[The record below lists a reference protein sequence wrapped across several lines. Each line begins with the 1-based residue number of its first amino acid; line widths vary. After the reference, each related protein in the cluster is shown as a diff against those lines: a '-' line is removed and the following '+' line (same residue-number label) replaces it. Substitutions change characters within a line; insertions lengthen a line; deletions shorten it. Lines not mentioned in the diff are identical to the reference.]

1 MRSLQTRLLLA
12 VGVLAVAAVAAVAFS
27 ARLSTRQ
34 EFERFQNIERI
45 TDMREIGGIE
55 ASLVRAAESLND
67 TCCATDAMAQA
78 AGVLARQQALLA
90 FDADGR
96 LLASAGAGV
105 ADPNLRASLRDG
117 LLDIDTTSAGDG
129 TRTGMK
135 VAIKGG
141 PTRVIRSRDGAAVTL
156 VVVKMPEASAD
167 TPAGQFL
174 GSVDR
179 RLLIVTAVVAALA
192 LLITLAITRRI
203 VGPIAELRDA
213 TRDLAAGQLSR
224 RVPASGA
231 DEVAELG
238 RGFNQMAAAL
248 ERQEELRR
256 NLVHDV
262 AHELRTPLTALRC
275 RVETVLDG
283 MVDDPKPTLRQINE
297 EVAHLSQLVTDL
309 EELARAEARELTFV
323 MADTAVAD
331 VCRSAIRVAGLESDA
346 RLRVECDEAVTAKAD
361 AVRLRQIVLNLLT
374 NADRH
379 TPQDGVITV
388 RALTREGEAI
398 VEVHNTGSTLTAEE
412 QRRVFDRFY
421 RADPARQR
429 ATGGSGLGLAIVKQ
443 LAEAQNG
450 RVWVVSDATGVTVGV
465 GLPI

>member
-179 RLLIVTAVVAALA
+179 RRLIVTAVDAALA

-213 TRDLAAGQLSR
+213 TRDLAPGQLSR

-231 DEVAELG
+231 DESPSS
-238 RGFNQMAAAL
+238 AADSTRWRPL
-248 ERQEELRR
+248 ERQEDASQSGARR
-256 NLVHDV
+256 RARAARRSPHCAV
-262 AHELRTPLTALRC
+262 ALR
-275 RVETVLDG
+275 
-283 MVDDPKPTLRQINE
+283 PF
-297 EVAHLSQLVTDL
+297 S
-309 EELARAEARELTFV
+309 
-323 MADTAVAD
+323 TAWSTT
-331 VCRSAIRVAGLESDA
+331 RSR
-346 RLRVECDEAVTAKAD
+346 RC
-361 AVRLRQIVLNLLT
+361 VR
-374 NADRH
+374 
-379 TPQDGVITV
+379 
-388 RALTREGEAI
+388 
-398 VEVHNTGSTLTAEE
+398 STKKS
-412 QRRVFDRFY
+412 RISR
-421 RADPARQR
+421 
-429 ATGGSGLGLAIVKQ
+429 
-443 LAEAQNG
+443 N
-450 RVWVVSDATGVTVGV
+450 W
-465 GLPI
+465 